1 MWFLE
6 MESPS
11 GKDAMKTV
19 TMTTK
24 DLEQYMNLVDKVAAG
39 FERIDYGFERSS
51 TMSAMLSN
59 SIRHYREIIHESKSQ
74 LMWQT
79 SVLSYF
85 EKLAQ
90 LPHPSA
96 TTTLLRQ
103 QPSTSRWDPP
113 TSKRILTH

>member
-39 FERIDYGFERSS
+39 FERIDYGF
-51 TMSAMLSN
+51 
-59 SIRHYREIIHESKSQ
+59 
-74 LMWQT
+74 
-79 SVLSYF
+79 
-85 EKLAQ
+85 
-90 LPHPSA
+90 
-96 TTTLLRQ
+96 
-103 QPSTSRWDPP
+103 
-113 TSKRILTH
+113 